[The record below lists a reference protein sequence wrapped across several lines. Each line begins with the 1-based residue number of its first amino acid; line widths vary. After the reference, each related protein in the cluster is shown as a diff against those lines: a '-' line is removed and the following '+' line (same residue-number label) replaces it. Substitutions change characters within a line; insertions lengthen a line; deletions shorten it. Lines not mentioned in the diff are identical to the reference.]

1 MHLFETLRLLI
12 RHLVPGDTESML
24 GIFSNP
30 DVTKWMGD
38 GTTLTRELC
47 EKWITISLRNYETK
61 GFGASAVIEKDTAA
75 FIGCCGIV
83 YDPERQEPEIIYVFH
98 PNSWRKGYASEL
110 VPELLKYGLD
120 QCKLPYVLATINSEN
135 MASQRIVEK
144 AGMVFVSKEIESNGS
159 FTLVYRL
166 ENNKV

>member
-1 MHLFETLRLLI
+1 MHLFETPRLLI
-12 RHLVPGDTESML
+12 RHLVPGDTDSMFV
-24 GIFSNP
+24 IFSNP

-47 EKWITISLRNYETK
+47 EKWITVSLHNYETK
-61 GFGASAVIEKDTAA
+61 GFGASAVIEKDTGA

-83 YDPERQEPEIIYVFH
+83 DDPERQESEIIYAFH

-110 VPELLKYGLD
+110 VPEILRYGLD
-120 QCKLPYVLATINSEN
+120 QCNLPYVLATINSEN
-135 MASQRIVEK
+135 MASQRIAEK
-144 AGMVFVSKEIESNGS
+144 AGMAFLSKESESDGS
-159 FTLVYRL
+159 FTLVYRM